1 MVRQGEKP
9 HDWASVRQAS
19 VTQVPERSPL
29 PEERIADAGV
39 WKGAQNV
46 VDGRVDRGSPAM
58 RGPRG
63 NEPDT

>member
-1 MVRQGEKP
+1 
-9 HDWASVRQAS
+9 

-58 RGPRG
+58 RGPGG